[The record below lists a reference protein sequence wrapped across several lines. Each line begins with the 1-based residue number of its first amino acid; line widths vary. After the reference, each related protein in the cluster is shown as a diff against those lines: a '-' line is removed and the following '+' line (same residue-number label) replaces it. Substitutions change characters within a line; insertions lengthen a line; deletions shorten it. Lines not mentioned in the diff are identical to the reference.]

1 MQRQLSL
8 GKSEDAVSPVIG
20 TVLILDIMITI
31 TGTMLAWGITQI
43 QQSEAYAIYT
53 SSQNNLL
60 NFDADLDHVILQG
73 EGASRTSTVS
83 FSSGSFVER
92 SNLDEIK
99 YYYTT
104 VDWSNPTI
112 VGVGNGATK
121 FAMIDSKLEVSDY
134 SVTLTYPNI
143 CYDSENNEVKY
154 KIMNSEDCGS
164 EGFTWVPDGT
174 EWTGTTSEH
183 IVSDFP
189 YPLAYGTSA
198 TYSSTTNSTQ
208 VGGFYIY
215 GTDAL
220 SYRYSSV
227 SGVFKMRMFNGG
239 VVSREPGGPFFVS
252 SKPLVRS
259 ISDSEGYDSLTFY
272 QTDYNISSSA
282 KSVTAGNFIFDARN
296 QGGRDV
302 SLDVYSVRVGF
313 SGDSSLALR
322 NYYSNQLGFS
332 LRTFYFT
339 PAESLVGS
347 SMGFEEDVVF
357 SQTSTFD
364 FRILERTINVKFNL
378 R

>member
-20 TVLILDIMITI
+20 TILILAIMITI
-31 TGTMLAWGITQI
+31 TGTMLAWGIPQI

-60 NFDADLDHVILQG
+60 NFDADLDHVIVQG

-104 VDWSNPTI
+104 VAWSNPTI
-112 VGVGNGATK
+112 VGVENGATK
-121 FAMIDSKLEVSDY
+121 FAMMDSKSEVSDY
-134 SVTLTYPNI
+134 SVTLTYPNF
-143 CYDSENNEVKY
+143 CYDSDNNEVKY
-154 KIMNSEDCGS
+154 KITNSEDCGS

-174 EWTGTTSEH
+174 EWTGTTSER
-183 IVSDFP
+183 IVSNFP
-189 YPLAYGTSA
+189 YPLTYGTSA
-198 TYSSTTNSTQ
+198 IYSSTANTTQ

-239 VVSREPGGPFFVS
+239 IVSKEPGGSFFVS

-259 ISDSEGYDSLTFY
+259 VSSSEGLDSLTFY
-272 QTDYNISSSA
+272 QTDYNLSSSE
-282 KSVTAGNFIFDARN
+282 KSLTAGNFIFDARN
-296 QGGRDV
+296 QGGQDV
-302 SLDVYSVRVGF
+302 SLDVYTIRVGF

-322 NYYSNQLGFS
+322 TYYFNELGFTPS
-332 LRTFYFT
+332 TFYFT
-339 PAESLVGS
+339 PAESCV
-347 SMGFEEDVVF
+347 
-357 SQTSTFD
+357 
-364 FRILERTINVKFNL
+364 
-378 R
+378 

>member
-20 TVLILDIMITI
+20 TVLILAIMITI
-31 TGTMLAWGITQI
+31 TGTMLAWGIPQI

-104 VDWSNPTI
+104 VGWSDPTI
-112 VGVGNGATK
+112 VGVENGANK
-121 FAMIDSKLEVSDY
+121 FAMMDSKSEVSDF

-143 CYDSENNEVKY
+143 CYDSDNNEIDFDYTTEENCV
-154 KIMNSEDCGS
+154 DA
-164 EGFTWVPDGT
+164 GFTWVPDGT
-174 EWTGTTSEH
+174 EWTGTTSEN
-183 IVSDFP
+183 IVSGFP
-189 YPLAYGTSA
+189 YPLTYGTSA
-198 TYSSTTNSTQ
+198 TYSSTANNTQ
-208 VGGFYIY
+208 VGGFHIY

-239 VVSREPGGPFFVS
+239 VVSKEPGGPFFVS

-259 ISDSEGYDSLTFY
+259 VSSSEGLDSLTFY
-272 QTDYNISSSA
+272 QTDYNVSSSA
-282 KSVTAGNFIFDARN
+282 KSLTAGNFIFDARN
-296 QGGRDV
+296 QGGKDV
-302 SLDVYSVRVGF
+302 FLDVYSIRVGF

-322 NYYSNQLGFS
+322 NYYDNQLGFTS
-332 LRTFYFT
+332 KTFFFT

-347 SMGFEEDVVF
+347 SMGFEEDVVL
-357 SQTSTFD
+357 SQSSPFD